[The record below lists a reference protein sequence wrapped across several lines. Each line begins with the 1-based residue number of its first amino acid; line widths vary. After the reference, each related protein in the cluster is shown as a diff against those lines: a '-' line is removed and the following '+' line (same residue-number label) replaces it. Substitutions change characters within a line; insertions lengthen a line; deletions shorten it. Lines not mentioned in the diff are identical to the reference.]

1 MTEPRVD
8 PALLAGNRKRLA
20 GYQATHFVW
29 QVTSG
34 VATLTLNRPERK
46 NPLTFDSYA
55 ELRDLFHQLKWAE
68 DVHAVVIVGAGDNFC
83 SGGDVHEIIGPL
95 IQLKAPELLMFT
107 RMTGELVKAM
117 RACPQPIVA
126 AVDGVCA
133 GAGAIMAMASDMRLG
148 TARSKTAFLFNRV
161 GLAGCDMGAC
171 AMLPRIVGQGRAGD
185 LLYTG
190 RSLGGDEG
198 ERWGWFNRLCEPD
211 ALLGDAQALAAQI
224 AEGPTFANGITKTML
239 HQEWAMTIEQAIEA
253 EAQAQALCMLTE
265 DFGRAYRA
273 FAAKQ
278 KPTFEGN

>member
-273 FAAKQ
+273 FAAKH